1 MGIVL
6 SATSIGI
13 VVRTLIEMKRL
24 NSTVGYTIVGAA
36 ILDDIVGIMLLAVL
50 SSVAIKQEGD
60 PFITLIPMIVGLVF
74 LSKHPWSMSSMGES
88 S

>member
-24 NSTVGYTIVGAA
+24 NSTVGYTIVGR
-36 ILDDIVGIMLLAVL
+36 D
-50 SSVAIKQEGD
+50 
-60 PFITLIPMIVGLVF
+60 T
-74 LSKHPWSMSSMGES
+74 
-88 S
+88 